1 MSKIIVTTLLLT
13 SLAGS
18 MSWAEPVLN
27 IATFNNYPYHYSKSG
42 IVKGEAVEILDCIM
56 SALSR
61 KFTLTAYPRTRAI
74 QLAKSGML
82 DGLLSFQSSGTEYL
96 KSVASNP
103 IVFERWNIYYSSGLK
118 NNSRTNWKSIL
129 DVSRLGS
136 VRGGSIDAWLL
147 NRNFH
152 PNHRVSGFDQL
163 LKMLYQ
169 KRIDAFLA
177 DERST
182 ESTISEVFRGHDFL
196 FEKKFVT
203 FSPISIHFNKNN
215 FSNSGFIDNFNSQ
228 IYSCRPKPIEL
239 KHYEREFILEK
250 SRAIFSEIISS
261 NTIIEKVLKSN
272 SIFPNNI
279 KEYEIDKLEKKWN
292 NQKSGGEGFLV
303 KSVTQSKESEILRQ
317 ALNSTEGVVL
327 EIIVMN
333 KHGFNIASTGITSD
347 YYQGDEEKYGST
359 YQTGSNAIHQSDVTF
374 DDSTNSFGAQ
384 VSFTLNNNG
393 VKIGAVTFTIDV
405 YRAFQLEGLEALD

>member
-1 MSKIIVTTLLLT
+1 M
-13 SLAGS
+13 
-18 MSWAEPVLN
+18 
-27 IATFNNYPYHYSKSG
+27 
-42 IVKGEAVEILDCIM
+42 
-56 SALSR
+56 
-61 KFTLTAYPRTRAI
+61 
-74 QLAKSGML
+74 
-82 DGLLSFQSSGTEYL
+82 
-96 KSVASNP
+96 
-103 IVFERWNIYYSSGLK
+103 
-118 NNSRTNWKSIL
+118 
-129 DVSRLGS
+129 
-136 VRGGSIDAWLL
+136 
-147 NRNFH
+147 
-152 PNHRVSGFDQL
+152 
-163 LKMLYQ
+163 
-169 KRIDAFLA
+169 
-177 DERST
+177 
-182 ESTISEVFRGHDFL
+182 
-196 FEKKFVT
+196 
-203 FSPISIHFNKNN
+203 
-215 FSNSGFIDNFNSQ
+215 
-228 IYSCRPKPIEL
+228 YSCRPKPIEL